1 MVNELM
7 ADQLSALGVPAIW
20 RVQGTPDPEDVQEML
35 KLAIN
40 LGVELTLDPELE
52 IQPLD
57 YQQLTGIFAESPSEQ
72 VLTYLLQ
79 DTLKPAMYSTTKGS
93 HFGLALPQYIHISSP
108 LRRYPDLLMQ
118 RVYHALLEYG
128 RDRRNT
134 RVKERVNLRHSSSHL
149 EINWNVLP
157 PELQQELQSDLN
169 RVLVQINDREK
180 EVQEAEAD
188 LAGLQKAQLMKQR
201 IGQVFPGVITG
212 VQSYGFFVEIEVPA
226 TESEIGSQLS
236 TPLRVEGLVHVSSL
250 KDDWYEYRA
259 RQQALFGRKN
269 RASYRLGDRVSVQV
283 KSVDYYRQQ
292 IDLVTV
298 GADGMVK
305 GSGISVANED
315 GTDIYLPNHIKSFDL
330 DPYSEDE

>member
-1 MVNELM
+1 V
-7 ADQLSALGVPAIW
+7 
-20 RVQGTPDPEDVQEML
+20 
-35 KLAIN
+35 N
-40 LGVELTLDPELE
+40 LGVELGLDPELE

-57 YQQLTGIFAESPSEQ
+57 YQHLTAAFADSPSEQ

-79 DTLKPAMYSTTKGS
+79 DTLKPSVYSTTKSS
-93 HFGLALPQYIHISSP
+93 HFGLALSQYVHVTSP
-108 LRRYPDLLMQ
+108 LRRYPDILLQ
-118 RVYHALLEYG
+118 RVYHNLLEHG

-134 RVKERVNLRHSSSHL
+134 RVKERINLRHSNCHE

-157 PELQQELQSDLN
+157 PELQQELQSDLT

-188 LAGLQKAQLMKQR
+188 LAGLQKASLMKQR
-201 IGQVFPGVITG
+201 IGEIFTGVITG
-212 VQSYGFFVEIEVPA
+212 VQSYGFFVEIEVPIEPPTA
-226 TESEIGSQLS
+226 DSPVNFVGAGLIPFRG
-236 TPLRVEGLVHVSSL
+236 LRVEGLVHVSSL

-269 RASYRLGDRVSVQV
+269 RASYRLGDSCMVQV

-298 GADGMVK
+298 GADGLPK
-305 GSGISVANED
+305 SAGANT
-315 GTDIYLPNHIKSFDL
+315 TDDDAADIDPPNQTESFDPEF
-330 DPYSEDE
+330 DDQE

>member
-1 MVNELM
+1 
-7 ADQLSALGVPAIW
+7 
-20 RVQGTPDPEDVQEML
+20 
-35 KLAIN
+35 
-40 LGVELTLDPELE
+40 VELTLDPELE

-93 HFGLALPQYIHISSP
+93 HFGLALPQYLHISSP